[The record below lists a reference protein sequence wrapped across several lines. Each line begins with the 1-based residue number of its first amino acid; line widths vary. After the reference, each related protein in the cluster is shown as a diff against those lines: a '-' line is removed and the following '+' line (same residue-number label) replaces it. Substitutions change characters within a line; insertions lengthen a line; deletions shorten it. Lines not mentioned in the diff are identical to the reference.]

1 MKVFD
6 IINPYKAMV
15 ESEMLE
21 ETRLSTDFSIGFEL
35 EAICD
40 SNVPELRDR
49 GNLPDYHSGSTR
61 ESGGALYMKNL
72 LNKLLDM
79 GEGKLNSLGTGEVAS
94 IENGRD
100 IKWYKDM
107 PGEWYINSNNNSVY
121 CVGCDYKEDLGIPD
135 SVNIDAEEPLKIGY
149 FNSGNDFTKTEEGMI
164 VAKKFPILNG
174 LSINKSKIERDGSVT
189 PDSHTNDTGHAWG
202 FEWASPI
209 IKFNPTNI
217 QKIYKFLTSLK
228 DYGIYTNNNCGF
240 HTHISYDGINKDDVK
255 WILFSIA
262 NDERLLDQITY
273 LRVPGEE
280 PVKFFGETYAND
292 EWFRQL
298 KAHGNLKDWN
308 FSGSTNAKYLQI
320 RIHPGAGT
328 LEWRGP
334 RNFINHGENTVMIK
348 EYLTKL
354 WKLIL
359 DIAKIVDMNEYNG
372 YKKSDV
378 LDKMKIHGEFNTA
391 TEKLNLKSYSSLI
404 NILNEKPSVLITLKP
419 SKLKTLAEKNI
430 GSIIS
435 SLESKDGGT
444 IWNKLP
450 KGNKK
455 IIIENIDEYYLLS
468 RLLKAITK
476 DNNNIDSI
484 TTGLLFTCIKSPSIL
499 SELSKDYLD
508 KLTIDSSELLEKIYN
523 SELPNKMIMRIISKY
538 PRMVSMK
545 IFMDIAKSSDR
556 GVLAS
561 FSELPLK
568 VQKMLIRKNPY
579 NIQYINNP
587 DQSVIDELKKKYKND
602 DIEEYILGVL

>member
-1 MKVFD
+1 MKIFD

-40 SNVPELRDR
+40 SNIPELTSS
-49 GNLPDYHSGSTR
+49 GNLPGYHSGSNA
-61 ESGGALYMKNL
+61 SGGALYMKNL

-79 GEGKLNSLGTGEVAS
+79 GEGKLNSLGSGEVAS
-94 IENGRD
+94 IIQNNEVIWNNNAL
-100 IKWYKDM
+100 
-107 PGEWYINSNNNSVY
+107 PGDWYIEESDNSLYCNNCSY
-121 CVGCDYKEDLGIPD
+121 ETDLGLSD
-135 SVNIDAEEPLKIGY
+135 VNLEEPVKIGY
-149 FNSGNDFTKTEEGMI
+149 FNVDNEFKLTKEGKI
-164 VAKKFPILNG
+164 VAKKFPVLNG
-174 LSINKSKIERDGSVT
+174 LSINKSKIERDGSVY
-189 PDSHTNDTGHAWG
+189 PDDTTNSTGHPWG
-202 FEWASPI
+202 FEWGSPI

-262 NDERLLDQITY
+262 NDDNLLDQISY
-273 LRVPGEE
+273 LRIPGEE
-280 PVKFFGETYAND
+280 PIKFFGEQFAND
-292 EWFRQL
+292 EWFREL
-298 KAHGNLKDWN
+298 KVHGNLNNWG
-308 FSGSTNAKYLQI
+308 FSGSTDKKYIQM
-320 RIHPGAGT
+320 RVHPGAGT
-328 LEWRGP
+328 IEWRGP
-334 RNFINHGENTVMIK
+334 RNFINHGENTLMIK

-378 LDKMKIHGEFNTA
+378 LKKMKLIGDFNT
-391 TEKLNLKSYSSLI
+391 TSEKINLKSYSSLI
-404 NILNEKPSVLITLKP
+404 DILKKKPSVLITLKP
-419 SKLKTLAEKNI
+419 SKLKTLVNKNLSYVI
-430 GSIIS
+430 DSLVES
-435 SLESKDGGT
+435 SDGKT
-444 IWNKLP
+444 IWDKIP

-455 IIIENIDEYYLLS
+455 IILETITEYYALG
-468 RLLKAITK
+468 RLLKMLTK

-484 TTGLLFTCIKSPSIL
+484 TTELIFTYINYPTIL
-499 SELSKDYLD
+499 SEVVNEYLD

-523 SELPNKMIMRIISKY
+523 SELPNKLIMRVISKY

-545 IFMDIAKSSDR
+545 IFTDIAKSNDR
-556 GVLAS
+556 SVLSS
-561 FSELPLK
+561 FSELPVK
-568 VQKMLIRKNPY
+568 IQRMLIRKNPY

-587 DQSVIDELKKKYKND
+587 DQSVIDELKKKHKND